1 MNAAA
6 RYAARESWTLGCMM
20 SAPSY
25 KTEAETPTDADVLME
40 LLGQQ
45 QQEPETDRERSQQW
59 MGAYGIYKKL
69 LSDEELRQSAP
80 ELTDFFQSKEN
91 SNMGNLHHAMADFNR
106 LRNVETSG
114 IYSASSQEH
123 AISLQSI
130 VPVNRAEQTLSE
142 VMRILYANME
152 SVENMNTSEEVQ
164 LRQIAQRCP
173 LDDGFGVYMAR
184 AALLKIDTLPRNY
197 LSECER
203 VPAPREEDTRWKNE
217 GTQNNKANG
226 FSVYPNPNNG
236 RMMVGYTLDEGES
249 GMLSIYTAI
258 GELVLQRT
266 LTMESNLMEIDVLN
280 ISSGMYLL
288 DLQINGEH
296 RFTERLSILKE

>member
-25 KTEAETPTDADVLME
+25 KTEAEAPTDADVLME
-40 LLGQQ
+40 LLSQ

-59 MGAYGIYKKL
+59 MGQYGMYKKL
-69 LSDEELRQSAP
+69 LSDEELRQSTP
-80 ELTDFFQSKEN
+80 ELTDFYQSKEN
-91 SNMGNLHHAMADFNR
+91 GNMGRLHHAVADFNR
-106 LRNVETSG
+106 LRNTQVGGASVATLQQHQETV
-114 IYSASSQEH
+114 
-123 AISLQSI
+123 QSI
-130 VPVNRAEQTLSE
+130 TPNNRVEQTLSE

-173 LDDGFGVYMAR
+173 LDDGFGVYMAQ

-217 GTQNNKANG
+217 GMQNNETNG

-236 RMMVGYTLDEGES
+236 RMMITYGLKEGET
-249 GMLSIYTAI
+249 GMLSVYTTI
-258 GELVLQRT
+258 GELVLQRA
-266 LTMESNLMEIDVLN
+266 LTMESNLMEIDILN
-280 ISSGMYLL
+280 ISSGIYML
-288 DLQINGEH
+288 DIQVNGE
-296 RFTERLSILKE
+296 RKFTERLSILKE

>member
-6 RYAARESWTLGCMM
+6 RYAARESWTLGCLM

-25 KTEAETPTDADVLME
+25 KTEAETPTDADVPMQ
-40 LLGQQ
+40 LLNQQ
-45 QQEPETDRERSQQW
+45 QEEPETDRERSQQW
-59 MGAYGIYKKL
+59 MGQYGMYKKL
-69 LSDEELRQSAP
+69 LSDEELRQSTP
-80 ELTDFFQSKEN
+80 ELTDFYQSKEN
-91 SNMGNLHHAMADFNR
+91 GNMGRLHHAVADFNR
-106 LRNVETSG
+106 LRNTQVGGASVATLQQHQETV
-114 IYSASSQEH
+114 
-123 AISLQSI
+123 QSI
-130 VPVNRAEQTLSE
+130 TPNNRVEQTLSE

-217 GTQNNKANG
+217 GMQNNETNG

-236 RMMVGYTLDEGES
+236 RMMITYGLKEGET
-249 GMLSIYTAI
+249 GMLSVYTTI
-258 GELVLQRT
+258 GELVLQRA
-266 LTMESNLMEIDVLN
+266 LTMESNLMEIDILN
-280 ISSGMYLL
+280 ISSGIYML
-288 DLQINGEH
+288 DIQVNGE
-296 RFTERLSILKE
+296 RKFTERLSILKE

>member
-1 MNAAA
+1 MNAVA
-6 RYAARESWTLGCMM
+6 RYVAWESWTLGCLM

-25 KTEAETPTDADVLME
+25 KTEAETPTDADVPMQ
-40 LLGQQ
+40 LLNQQ
-45 QQEPETDRERSQQW
+45 QEEPETDRERSQQW
-59 MGAYGIYKKL
+59 MGQYGMYKKL
-69 LSDEELRQSAP
+69 LSDEELRQSTP
-80 ELTDFFQSKEN
+80 ELTDFYQSKEN
-91 SNMGNLHHAMADFNR
+91 GNMGRLHHAVADFNR
-106 LRNVETSG
+106 LRNTQVGGASVATLQQHQETV
-114 IYSASSQEH
+114 
-123 AISLQSI
+123 QSI
-130 VPVNRAEQTLSE
+130 TPNNRVEQTLSE

-217 GTQNNKANG
+217 GMQNNETNG

-236 RMMVGYTLDEGES
+236 RMMITYGLKEGET
-249 GMLSIYTAI
+249 GMLSVYTTI
-258 GELVLQRT
+258 GELVLQRA
-266 LTMESNLMEIDVLN
+266 LTMESNLMEIDILN
-280 ISSGMYLL
+280 ISSGIYML
-288 DLQINGEH
+288 DIQVNGE
-296 RFTERLSILKE
+296 RKFTERLSILKE